1 MSGAGKP
8 EREGDATYG
17 AVSRDWNG
25 RATSTPDSNTGT
37 RCLRWP
43 DPARLEPPDP
53 AERRGR
59 LALNGS
65 PARTRPAAG
74 LADRHLLADAGQPRV
89 VAIKLIV
96 PML

>member
-1 MSGAGKP
+1 SCASRAMSGAGKP

-53 AERRGR
+53 AERQVDW
-59 LALNGS
+59 
-65 PARTRPAAG
+65 P
-74 LADRHLLADAGQPRV
+74 
-89 VAIKLIV
+89 
-96 PML
+96 